1 MKSEVTAFR
10 NSSIQGGYFIKAASA
25 LGLSTG
31 PMSGFSNEDV
41 DKEFFSETSIKSN
54 FLCRLGYAADDGF
67 FERAHRYNFDEI
79 AEIL

>member
-1 MKSEVTAFR
+1 MAPETTAE
-10 NSSIQGGYFIKAASA
+10 K
-25 LGLSTG
+25 LSPAKVITG
-31 PMSGFSNEDV
+31 
-41 DKEFFSETSIKSN
+41 DKEFFSATSIKSN